1 MNLDQNFPFNR
12 VKKKGLVGLKKKK
25 FETLLRLTKKME
37 WGLLDI
43 WAKAV
48 ITSL

>member
-1 MNLDQNFPFNR
+1 MILDQNFPFNR
-12 VKKKGLVGLKKKK
+12 VKKGISRFKKK
-25 FETLLRLTKKME
+25 FETLLSLTKEME